1 MHKLKIA
8 LIAFAVILT
17 SCHFGNAV
25 LIDKC
30 SVDSIEFQKVE
41 LNEIFENPA
50 AFDGKYVEVK
60 GIYYFGFEES
70 SLVERRGESADCIYV
85 SIGQNRQL
93 SEKMEDMKYVSRIRI
108 RGRIDIEEKGHLNS
122 CKLGITDICYFEVIN

>member
-1 MHKLKIA
+1 MIKKI
-8 LIAFAVILT
+8 LIAFAVIMT
-17 SCHFGNAV
+17 SCNIGNAV

-30 SVDSIEFQKVE
+30 SDNSIEFQKVE

-70 SLVERRGESADCIYV
+70 SLAERRGESADCIYV
-85 SIGQNRQL
+85 FIRNNRELDQHIENFK
-93 SEKMEDMKYVSRIRI
+93 SGKKIRI
-108 RGRIDIEEKGHLNS
+108 KGRIDIEEKGHLNS
-122 CKLGITDICYFEVIN
+122 CKLGITNICYFEVIN

>member
-1 MHKLKIA
+1 MKNLII
-8 LIAFAVILT
+8 IAFAVILT

-50 AFDGKYVEVK
+50 SFDGKYVEVK
-60 GIYYFGFEES
+60 GIYYHGFEES

-85 SIGQNRQL
+85 LIRNNREL
-93 SEKMEDMKYVSRIRI
+93 DEHIENFKSGKKIRI
-108 RGRIDIEEKGHLNS
+108 KGRIDIDEKGHLSS
-122 CKLGITDICYFEVIN
+122 CKLGMTDICYFEVIN